1 MSYIFEIAPHILEDL
16 WAKIASGNSIL
27 STDRGDLYVHDQFYM
42 GAIKLKVSA
51 EEYVRFLEEN
61 GQELPPAILIPQKDN
76 GFDIYVNG
84 VVTLENERLFVNG
97 QEVTIL

>member
-1 MSYIFEIAPHILEDL
+1 MSYIFEIAPHILEEL
-16 WAKIASGNSIL
+16 WAKIASGNASF
-27 STDRGDLYVHDQFYM
+27 STERGDLYVHDQFYM

-51 EEYVRFLEEN
+51 DEYVKFLEST

-84 VVTLENERLFVNG
+84 VVTLENGRVLVNG